1 MPAKWKGDLLL
12 SKCFDFALDNI
23 DSSMWGGGGVL
34 VTMKGYMC
42 PQTRTFRRK
51 R

>member
-1 MPAKWKGDLLL
+1 MPARRKGDLLL
-12 SKCFDFALDNI
+12 SKCFDFVSDDI
-23 DSSMWGGGGVL
+23 DSSMRGGVL
-34 VTMKGYMC
+34 VTMKEYMC